1 MTQTHHRTAVIQ
13 MLFGCTGKLLRI
25 DLKEGSSR
33 VETLTE
39 ESARRFFGGRG
50 LGARIMFQELHPRI
64 DPFGSENK
72 IVFATGPITGAP
84 FSGNSRYVVMAKS
97 PLTNAWGEANASGWF
112 GPELKFAGY
121 DAIVVEGK
129 AFQPVYIL
137 VGDET
142 VDIRD
147 ASKLWGKTTGETQK
161 AIRDENK
168 DENIRVAGIGPGG
181 ENLVRF
187 ASVISDLNRAAGR
200 CGMGAVMGSKKLKA
214 IAVRGHREVSIAD
227 KASFREFAQRAAK
240 EALSRGWGKGLRE
253 HGTDGGLEVLSATG
267 RLPTQAFKRGTFE
280 GADKI
285 TGTTM
290 SETILK
296 NIATCPNCVV
306 ACKRVVEAKEPYEVD
321 PAYDGPEYETCAS
334 LGSLCMNDNLVAIS
348 KGNELCDKYSLDTI
362 STGVSIAFAMECYEK
377 GLLTKADTGG
387 LDLAWGNH
395 RAIIQLIE
403 MIAKRQGIGD
413 LLADGVARAS
423 KKIGRGAEQFALCIK
438 GQELP
443 MHEPRGKKGV
453 ALAYAVSNR
462 GACHL
467 QAPHDDS
474 FESEMDLDPAIGFS
488 PSIAP
493 RHRLY
498 TGKEKVQLVR
508 IGQDLYSLNN
518 CLVTCGNQTVPWN
531 HTSETMLG
539 LIRSITGWDVT
550 WEELLTVGER
560 ATNLCRAFNAREGL
574 RREDDTIP
582 RRLMEPLPDGL
593 YKGEAVTEQQ
603 LNQMLDNYYE
613 MMGWDPKT
621 GIPREETLRSLGLD
635 FAVDKLSR
643 LQCDRA

>member
-1 MTQTHHRTAVIQ
+1 
-13 MLFGCTGKLLRI
+13 MLIGCTGKLLRV

-50 LGARIMFQELHPRI
+50 LGARILFQELQPGI
-64 DPFGSENK
+64 DPFSPENK

-147 ASKLWGKTTGETQK
+147 ASKLWGKTTGETQN

-200 CGMGAVMGSKKLKA
+200 CGIGAVMGSKKLKA
-214 IAVRGHREVSIAD
+214 IAVRGHGEVSIAD

-285 TGTTM
+285 TGATM

-362 STGVSIAFAMECYEK
+362 STGVTIAFAMECYEK

-395 RAIIQLIE
+395 RAMIQLIE
-403 MIAKRQGIGD
+403 MIANREGIGD
-413 LLADGVARAS
+413 LLAEGVVRAS

-603 LNQMLDNYYE
+603 LNQMLDYYYE

-635 FAVDKLSR
+635 FAVDQLSR